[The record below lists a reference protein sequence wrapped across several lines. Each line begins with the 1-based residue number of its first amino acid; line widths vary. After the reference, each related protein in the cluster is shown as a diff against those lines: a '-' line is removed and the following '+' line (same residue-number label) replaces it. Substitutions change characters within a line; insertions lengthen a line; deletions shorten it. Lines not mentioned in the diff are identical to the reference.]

1 MKSKL
6 DRALLIAETAKSHGE
21 MTPKLAVWVTA
32 AWVSFAAEAVVSLAD
47 PTELVDK
54 EELQA
59 VLLESWGRVR
69 SLVDNINMNVFP
81 KFMWTAIR
89 VSVPSLI
96 PSIVTYLA
104 EELDK
109 GELK

>member
-6 DRALLIAETAKSHGE
+6 DRALLIAESAKSHGE

-32 AWVSFAAEAVVSLAD
+32 AWVSFAAETVVSLAD

-59 VLLESWGRVR
+59 VLSESWERVQV
-69 SLVDNINMNVFP
+69 LVDDIDMNMFP
-81 KFMWTAIR
+81 KFMWTAMKL
-89 VSVPSLI
+89 SMSSFI
-96 PSIVTYLA
+96 PSVVTYLA